1 MVQKRSANTAPTRTS
16 RPTHRRETSP
26 IRKRAKSKGKKRATH
41 SKGGQP
47 KGGKSGDKHEQEMAA
62 LFQRSKLRLQM
73 LWEELH
79 IPRREREIFAHSF
92 FYPATPVNHTH
103 ISTQIARLLAHRSGT
118 LAVLKAIE
126 VREAH
131 CHRLRML
138 TREDAG
144 LNAEDTRREILA
156 TLAAIQEASVEAVED
171 ILTWRRALSLPK
183 PFLWEASNYLLKMES
198 DLEWIDQH
206 PAVSSHIPH
215 IQAIHNPLLLENRSD
230 GRNAH
235 NSLSQLDVRRLLA
248 AESVIVEEE
257 RLQERVLLQQ
267 QQIQEVGHFV
277 PTLRHV
283 VTEPNPQGGS
293 AAPPVTPAKVAV
305 SPTPSPAASP
315 AGGAESEVVEDH
327 RRPYAGS
334 YDDDYHSGG
343 TYPSDSDASHSLSP
357 NERRTSAS
365 ESPTALQK
373 RPSFHDDLPVEAEN
387 ETAAEEGCMV
397 GSNSHAEDV
406 RGPTPKVEEPGMA
419 NAQPPLS
426 EEQAPVTDA
435 ESTDFDDDDEKDLS
449 RRVEEQEEH
458 RRQMEQAEN
467 EQKLREEEAK
477 EKEALERELEVEAA
491 LKRKQAAKQRQE
503 EEEEAAR
510 KREAAQAEAE
520 RLRIERE
527 EVEAERL
534 RIEREQAEAERL
546 RIEQEQAEAER
557 LRMEKEQA
565 EAERLRM
572 EREEAEAERLRIE
585 QEQAEAERLRIEQE
599 QAEAEAEAEEQRRAA
614 ESEAYAEEE
623 FESEIDE
630 LIPSPS
636 AQANMAAPQ
645 SPIDDLSLPEDDIHV
660 PDDGSSDYGSVPDED
675 DLEAPPNDSQENY
688 DDDFE
693 F

>member
-41 SKGGQP
+41 SKGGQS

-206 PAVSSHIPH
+206 PTVSSHIPQ
-215 IQAIHNPLLLENRSD
+215 IQAIRNPLLLENRSD
-230 GRNAH
+230 GRNAR

-365 ESPTALQK
+365 ESPAAAMQK

-387 ETAAEEGCMV
+387 ETAEEV
-397 GSNSHAEDV
+397 GSNVEDV
-406 RGPTPKVEEPGMA
+406 GGSTPEVEEPGMA
-419 NAQPPLS
+419 NAQSPLS
-426 EEQAPVTDA
+426 EEEQAPVSDA

-520 RLRIERE
+520 RLRIEKE
-527 EVEAERL
+527 QAEVERL
-534 RIEREQAEAERL
+534 RIEKEQAEAERL
-546 RIEQEQAEAER
+546 RIVKEQAEAER
-557 LRMEKEQA
+557 LRMEREQAEVERLRIEKEQA

-572 EREEAEAERLRIE
+572 ERE
-585 QEQAEAERLRIEQE
+585 Q
-599 QAEAEAEAEEQRRAA
+599 AEAEEQRRAA

-630 LIPSPS
+630 QIPSPS
-636 AQANMAAPQ
+636 AQANMAAPE

-675 DLEAPPNDSQENY
+675 DLEAPNDSQENY